1 MTMDFKRHLRP
12 EYSNKKRATKSSAL
26 GLFQSVEL
34 SLLELLPSRAQ
45 VRFTQRN
52 KIIFL
57 NLTQFIEHSLILIS
71 SMNKLSFSS
80 YTFSP
85 INATKHPKWPRLD
98 V

>member
-57 NLTQFIEHSLILIS
+57 NLTQFIEHSLNAVFVCRMLNLI
-71 SMNKLSFSS
+71 NEG
-80 YTFSP
+80 
-85 INATKHPKWPRLD
+85 
-98 V
+98 